1 MMDFQN
7 WIIEAPKR
15 LRSDPLWKSKYYQL
29 AMFLYDLTWEDC
41 NHLSKDFRGKEVSR
55 QLI

>member
-1 MMDFQN
+1 MMDLQN
-7 WIIEAPKR
+7 WSMEAPKR